1 MRSGPVWPPLT
12 DRPAE
17 REDGGGPPA
26 GYFVPEDM
34 REDESEDELIEDER
48 DEDEDEEIHVT

>member
-1 MRSGPVWPPLT
+1 VWPPLT